1 MNLKSFTRKVSSTRD
16 HRLLAEAIFDQLE
29 NLFSPHAIAIFED
42 PLTNPRCSVSF
53 SRGELYPIQKYPE
66 IFWEWACQFDTSE
79 SIIPLAINTCNWNH
93 TQDLGGDSYI
103 MMLDNTPIKRT
114 YLLIQSVQARTA
126 HNIYEESYDAMQ
138 LAAARWQCIRAEKN
152 ASQEMRH
159 RDIREAQ
166 YVDEISQRERFI
178 ENMKLVQQVALEISN
193 PDSLKDLYYK
203 AVEALRE
210 RLGFDRTTLMLL
222 DMKKRSFSGTYGTDE
237 SGVTI
242 DEFHTQYDLH
252 QLSEEYIAALS
263 SLESNLVIIEDAP
276 IYTAGKVVG
285 QGWNAMLILR
295 DGNEPF
301 GWFALDNFIHRKPI
315 TAYQKQM
322 LDSFG
327 SLFSQIYIR
336 KRQEQNV
343 RMLHSSMV
351 ELSRCTTV
359 SDVCKSAVTFAIKNL
374 GIDRMAVFLTDEN
387 CSYMQG
393 TWGTD
398 IQGNVVD
405 ESYFFGETQ
414 NFSLINLAR
423 AVPSEVAFE
432 ESVPIYHDCNIVGFG
447 WAAMTVLTSNSSG
460 PIAFIAVDNLL
471 TRAPLTS
478 QLREVIRM
486 FSSSLA
492 EVLQRTQA
500 QEAIRELNE
509 NLELEVQ
516 NRTKELEEA
525 NRQLEVLSKLDPLTR
540 LGNRRMLEHV
550 MQKYCALDCEEA
562 MSFGLILIDIDH
574 FGLFNNHYGHL
585 EGDIALMRIGNILE
599 HHTKDEDEVFCRI
612 GGEEFVLLMIG
623 SNQEE
628 VRLRAECIRQC
639 IEDEGIKHQ
648 HNPEGELLTVSV
660 GYSCYK
666 TKGKDFNFD
675 HLYQLSDKAL
685 YQAKSSGRNCVKR
698 YELKDPQ
705 KDQIV
710 A

>member
-1 MNLKSFTRKVSSTRD
+1 MSLKSFTRAVSSARD
-16 HRLLAEAIFDQLE
+16 HRLLAKAIFTHLDQKFAPDAAAIFD
-29 NLFSPHAIAIFED
+29 D
-42 PLTNPRCSVSF
+42 PLTRSSSSVRF
-53 SRGELYPIQKYPE
+53 SRGDLFPIHDYPQR
-66 IFWEWACQFDTSE
+66 FWKWASQFDTSE
-79 SIIPLAINTCNWNH
+79 GLIPLVINTCNWNYA
-93 TQDLGGDSYI
+93 QDLGGESYI
-103 MMLDNTPIKRT
+103 MMLDNTPTKRV
-114 YLLIQSVQARTA
+114 YLLIQNVQACSA

-138 LAAARWQCIRAEKN
+138 LLAARWQCIRAEKN
-152 ASQEMRH
+152 AALEMKH
-159 RDIREAQ
+159 RDVREAQ
-166 YVDEISQRERFI
+166 YIDELNQRERFI

-193 PDSLKDLYYK
+193 PDSLKSLYLK

-210 RLGFDRTTLMLL
+210 RLGFDRSILMLL
-222 DMKKRSFSGTYGTDE
+222 DMKKRSFSGTYGTSE
-237 SGVTI
+237 SGSTI

-263 SLESNLVIIEDAP
+263 SQERNLVIIDDAP

-301 GWFALDNFIHRKPI
+301 GWFSLDNFLHRKPI

-322 LDSFG
+322 LEYFG
-327 SLFSQIYIR
+327 SLFSQIFIR

-343 RMLHSSMV
+343 RMLHSTIV

-405 ESYFFGETQ
+405 ESYFFGKTQ
-414 NFSLINLAR
+414 DFSLINLAR
-423 AVPSEVAFE
+423 SMPNEVAFE
-432 ESVPIYHDCNIVGFG
+432 ESVPIYHDCKIAGFG

-460 PIAFIAVDNLL
+460 PIAFISVDNLL

-478 QLREVIRM
+478 QLREVIRI
-486 FSSSLA
+486 FASSLA

-500 QEAIRELNE
+500 EEAIRKLNE
-509 NLELEVQ
+509 NLEFEVS

-550 MQKYCALDCEEA
+550 MQKYCYLENDAW

-585 EGDIALMRIGNILE
+585 EGDIALIRIGNILE
-599 HHTKDEDEVFCRI
+599 RHSKGEDEVFCRI

-623 SNQEE
+623 LNQEE
-628 VRLRAECIRQC
+628 AGNRAECIRRD
-639 IEDEGIKHQ
+639 IEEEGIKHC
-648 HNPEGELLTVSV
+648 HNPEGDLLTVSV
-660 GYSCYK
+660 GYSHYQAR
-666 TKGKDFNFD
+666 GKDFNFD
-675 HLYQLSDKAL
+675 YLYQFADKGL
-685 YQAKSSGRNCVKR
+685 YQAKNSGRNCVR
-698 YELKDPQ
+698 ILAAT
-705 KDQIV
+705 DQIET
-710 A
+710 

>member
-1 MNLKSFTRKVSSTRD
+1 MSLKSFTRTVSSTRD
-16 HRLLAEAIFDQLE
+16 HRLLAEAIFKHLE
-29 NLFSPHAIAIFED
+29 QHFSPGAIAIFDD
-42 PLTNPRCSVSF
+42 PLTNSSGSVRF
-53 SRGELYPIQKYPE
+53 SRGNLFPIKKYPQA
-66 IFWEWACQFDTSE
+66 FWEWANQFDTSE

-93 TQDLGGDSYI
+93 AQDLGGESYI
-103 MMLDNTPIKRT
+103 MMLDNTPVKRT
-114 YLLIQSVQARTA
+114 YLLIQNVQARSA

-138 LAAARWQCIRAEKN
+138 LSAARWQCIRAEKN
-152 ASQEMRH
+152 ASLEMKH
-159 RDIREAQ
+159 RDVREAQ
-166 YVDEISQRERFI
+166 YVDELGQRERFI
-178 ENMKLVQQVALEISN
+178 ENMKLVQQVALDISN
-193 PDSLKDLYYK
+193 PYSLKDLYLK

-210 RLGFDRTTLMLL
+210 RLGFDRSTLMLL
-222 DMKKRSFSGTYGTDE
+222 DMKKRSFSGTYGTNE
-237 SGVTI
+237 SGSTI

-252 QLSEEYIAALS
+252 QLSEEYIATLS
-263 SLESNLVIIEDAP
+263 SPERNLVIVDDAP

-322 LDSFG
+322 LESFG
-327 SLFSQIYIR
+327 SLFSQIFIR

-414 NFSLINLAR
+414 DFSLINLAR
-423 AVPSEVAFE
+423 SMPNEVAFE
-432 ESVPIYHDCNIVGFG
+432 ESVPIYHDCKIAGFG

-486 FSSSLA
+486 FASSLA

-509 NLELEVQ
+509 NLELEVK
-516 NRTKELEEA
+516 NRTKELQEA
-525 NRQLEVLSKLDPLTR
+525 NRQLEILSKLDPLTR

-550 MQKYCALDCEEA
+550 MQKYCYLEHDEL

-623 SNQEE
+623 SSQEE
-628 VRLRAECIRQC
+628 VRLRAECIRRC
-639 IEDEGIKHQ
+639 IEEEGIKHR

-660 GYSCYK
+660 GYSCYQAQ
-666 TKGKDFNFD
+666 GKYFNFD

-685 YQAKSSGRNCVKR
+685 YQAKNSGRNCVR
-698 YELKDPQ
+698 MFEAT
-705 KDQIV
+705 DQIV